1 MKIYVVVLFED
12 ELDSVYDNIDA
23 ARARVDAIEGIYGH
37 AWFIE
42 SEVRSTPKESVTTDY
57 LDYQRET
64 LGDPYFR
71 ESVSRLQLRGLAA
84 G

>member
-23 ARARVDAIEGIYGH
+23 ARARVDAIERVYGH

-42 SEVRSTPKESVTTDY
+42 SVIRSEPKESVTTDY
-57 LDYQRET
+57 LDYQREL

-71 ESVSRLQLRGLAA
+71 ESVSALQLRGLAA
-84 G
+84 E